1 MRCRELSGTITGSPG
16 QARALPLHS
25 VPLMW
30 SEITAATG
38 VLAKQAKLTLHS
50 HSAGGRDCEALPPS
64 AGELAQLRPS
74 LQYRPEVE
82 QLEPSQQ
89 ARHG

>member
-1 MRCRELSGTITGSPG
+1 MPSPFTPYLSCG
-16 QARALPLHS
+16 QRLQLQ
-25 VPLMW
+25 L
-30 SEITAATG
+30 G

-89 ARHG
+89 ASHG